1 MEGYKSL
8 FSTVAVMLMVVMLE
22 TSTSVAKS
30 PPELLKKTPEWLRP
44 CKRDDPKLDDCLRDA
59 FQFMFPNLARGIPE
73 IGVKRF
79 EPLFIPEVRISQGR
93 SGDAFQLQ
101 GSFRNI
107 LAHGPSN
114 STTRFM
120 RIAFGEKNHT
130 MTFGVD
136 IPRIRIEAEYQ
147 LDGNIILLP
156 LVGDGRANVHLRN
169 VTTSVWMVVEPI
181 IFQSDGV
188 DREIFRIK
196 DIKLD
201 FAVEGMR
208 IHLGNLFHGNKLLG
222 LTVNN
227 FLNQNSK
234 EVIAEIR
241 GSVGRSLGELFKRIM
256 NEGLSHMPT
265 DLWLP

>member
-1 MEGYKSL
+1 MMGIKSG
-8 FSTVAVMLMVVMLE
+8 FAAAAVLLLMVVLE
-22 TSTSVAKS
+22 TPTTEAKN
-30 PPELLKKTPEWLRP
+30 PPELLKTAPEWMRS
-44 CKRDDPKLDDCLRDA
+44 CARTDPKLDDCLRDA

-79 EPLFIPEVRISQGR
+79 EPLFIPEVKISQGR
-93 SGDAFQLQ
+93 AGDAFRLQ

-114 STTRFM
+114 ATTRFM
-120 RIAFGEKNHT
+120 RIAFGERNHT

-136 IPRIRIEAEYQ
+136 IPRIRIDADYQ

-156 LVGDGRANVHLRN
+156 LVGNGRANINLRN
-169 VTTSVWMVVEPI
+169 VTTSVWMIVEPI
-181 IFQSDGV
+181 IVQSDGE

-201 FAVEGMR
+201 FAVEGLR

-234 EVIAEIR
+234 EVIAELR

-256 NEGLSHMPT
+256 NEGFSHMPT
-265 DLWLP
+265 HLWLY